1 MRVMVGPFGDL
12 LDSWQQ
18 VLVLISIATMVLG
31 AFAAIVQTNFKRLMA
46 YSSIGHMGYALIGI
60 AVGNEAGITGVMVYL
75 AAYIFMNIEIFA
87 IILALRRE
95 GRLFRSEENTSDIQS
110 LMRLSYAV
118 LCFNT

>member
-60 AVGNEAGITGVMVYL
+60 AAGNEAGITGVMVYL
-75 AAYIFMNIEIFA
+75 AAYIFMNIETGRA
-87 IILALRRE
+87 SCRE
-95 GRLFRSEENTSDIQS
+95 RVWQ
-110 LMRLSYAV
+110 YV
-118 LCFNT
+118 